1 MFIRKLTELVEGRQW
16 FIVMEVLDPD
26 NSAVEDVVNDGG
38 ILVPDDTVHKGNNC
52 SPFGTQGILTVDI
65 AIVFYTI
72 TPFSFFFALFV
83 LHVYPQG
90 RKLRGYCPHYTLA
103 ATFRYVGPVYTP
115 PLPG

>member
-72 TPFSFFFALFV
+72 TPFSFFFALFCITCISTGEEITG
-83 LHVYPQG
+83 L
-90 RKLRGYCPHYTLA
+90 LS
-103 ATFRYVGPVYTP
+103 
-115 PLPG
+115 PLYSGSYF